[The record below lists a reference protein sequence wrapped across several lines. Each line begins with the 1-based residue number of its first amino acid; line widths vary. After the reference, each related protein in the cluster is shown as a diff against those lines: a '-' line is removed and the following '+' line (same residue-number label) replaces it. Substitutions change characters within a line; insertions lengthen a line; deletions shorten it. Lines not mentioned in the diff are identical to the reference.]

1 MDRRRL
7 LAVVGA
13 STSLAGCISPRFSS
27 SNSETGWATGT
38 PSQLPVQT
46 DSDRYQFICSTGA
59 RLSFAYDIEYSERSG
74 FSIEAASD
82 SLSMGDVFAV
92 RLTNE
97 SGEERTIS
105 TRGAYDIQ
113 QKSEGGWRSVYRYEP
128 SLVLERIGRV
138 IGPGEDMTWNLGMTK
153 IGITH
158 YLNKE
163 SELLACCSPLEQG
176 KYRFVYWG
184 IPDGKEDGSG
194 ANSGIAVRF
203 QLTDE
208 G

>member
-1 MDRRRL
+1 
-7 LAVVGA
+7 
-13 STSLAGCISPRFSS
+13 
-27 SNSETGWATGT
+27 
-38 PSQLPVQT
+38 
-46 DSDRYQFICSTGA
+46 
-59 RLSFAYDIEYSERSG
+59 
-74 FSIEAASD
+74 
-82 SLSMGDVFAV
+82 MGDVFAV

-97 SGEERTIS
+97 SGEKRTIS

-138 IGPGEDMTWNLGMTK
+138 IGPGDDVTWHLGMTK

-176 KYRFVYWG
+176 NYRFVYWG

-194 ANSGIAVRF
+194 ANSGVAVRF